1 MTDNHQPL
9 ILASASPRRLDLLAQ
24 MGIVPDAVCP
34 ADIDETPIE
43 GETPK
48 MLAERL
54 AVAKAQ
60 AMQADHT
67 GKWIISAD
75 TVVAVGRR
83 VLGKPTDNAD
93 VERMLQL
100 LSGRRHGVYGG
111 ICVIT
116 PDGNIIKRVVKTNV
130 VFKPLTPSEIDQ
142 YITSGEPLGKA
153 GSYAIQGYGGCFV
166 RQIMGSYSNVV
177 GLSLYDL
184 RQMLNGN
191 GYPL

>member
-1 MTDNHQPL
+1 MIKTL
-9 ILASASPRRLDLLAQ
+9 VLASASPRRLDLLAQ
-24 MGIVPDAVCP
+24 MGITPDGVCP
-34 ADIDETPIE
+34 ADIDESPLE
-43 GETPK
+43 GESPK
-48 MLAERL
+48 LLAERL

-60 AMQADHT
+60 AIQAENQD
-67 GKWIISAD
+67 KWIVSAD

-83 VLGKPTDNAD
+83 ILGKPDDDDHA
-93 VERMLQL
+93 RQMLQL
-100 LSGRRHGVYGG
+100 LSGRRHAVYGG

-116 PDGNIIKRVVKTNV
+116 PDGKIIKRVVKTNV
-130 VFKPLTPSEIDQ
+130 VFKPLNPWEIQ
-142 YITSGEPLGKA
+142 NYINSGEPHGKA
-153 GSYAIQGYGGCFV
+153 GAYAIQGYGGCFV